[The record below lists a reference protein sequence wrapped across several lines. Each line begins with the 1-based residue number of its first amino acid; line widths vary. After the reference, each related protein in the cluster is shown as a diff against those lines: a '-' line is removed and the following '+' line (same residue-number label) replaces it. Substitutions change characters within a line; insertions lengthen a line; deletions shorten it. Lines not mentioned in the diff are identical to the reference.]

1 MQVVLMV
8 EKCVVPPSTS
18 QATSPAQKALP
29 VSKLMTDAERDMKKK
44 HAKSNGKSVPKMK
57 SGDKIR
63 TCVTHPSNSVLP
75 STEEGKLKAEVSG
88 ISNEIGKK
96 LAMMMKPET
105 DKRKRTKT
113 EKDDSPPPWFK
124 KYMHEVYH

>member
-1 MQVVLMV
+1 MG
-8 EKCVVPPSTS
+8 PPSTS

-29 VSKLMTDAERDMKKK
+29 VTKLMTDAERDMKKK
-44 HAKSNGKSVPKMK
+44 HAKSNGKLVQKMK

-63 TCVTHPSNSVLP
+63 TGVSQPSNSVLL
-75 STEEGKLKAEVSG
+75 STEEGKFKAEASG
-88 ISNEIGKK
+88 ISNDIGKK

-113 EKDDSPPPWFK
+113 ERDDSPPLWFK
-124 KYMHEVYH
+124 KYMQEVYH

>member
-1 MQVVLMV
+1 MV
-8 EKCVVPPSTS
+8 GKCVGPPNTS
-18 QATSPAQKALP
+18 QATSPAQKALLA
-29 VSKLMTDAERDMKKK
+29 SKLMTDAERDMKKK

-63 TCVTHPSNSVLP
+63 TGVTHPSYSVLP
-75 STEEGKLKAEVSG
+75 STEEGKSKAEGGG
-88 ISNEIGKK
+88 ISNEISKK

-105 DKRKRTKT
+105 DKRKRTKM

-124 KYMHEVYH
+124 KYMQEVYH

>member
-1 MQVVLMV
+1 
-8 EKCVVPPSTS
+8 
-18 QATSPAQKALP
+18 
-29 VSKLMTDAERDMKKK
+29 
-44 HAKSNGKSVPKMK
+44 MK

-63 TCVTHPSNSVLP
+63 TGVTHSSNSVLP
-75 STEEGKLKAEVSG
+75 STEEGKLKVEASG

-105 DKRKRTKT
+105 GKRKRTKI

-124 KYMHEVYH
+124 KYMQEVYH